1 MNRSSILR
9 PPPRDRA
16 ADVSSG
22 GTALSPPRFVVASE
36 ELPGASKKIPI
47 RALGFSL
54 AAFATAALGAFSS
67 PELLAGYDALS
78 WLLLLVPVFLFAY
91 YRGWRGSMRALAGG
105 SLFVLTLE
113 GAAGLLLGVKVE
125 WVFLVLVALVLL
137 AVGIGLGVLSEL
149 LRRERLQALA
159 LAYGDPLTGLPNRYL
174 LSFVLEKAFAAARRG
189 YPLSVV
195 MLDVDGLGEYNS
207 RYGYEAGDEALK
219 LIAASVDKAT
229 RKMNTSGRY
238 EGGTFLSILSGVPR
252 DGAWVFTER
261 LREAIEQVELP
272 TDARLTVSCGVAS
285 SNGLIGGPE
294 DRVAA
299 AEMALARAKALG
311 GNCSV
316 CEGAN

>member
-1 MNRSSILR
+1 MRR
-9 PPPRDRA
+9 
-16 ADVSSG
+16 G
-22 GTALSPPRFVVASE
+22 GSALFPPRFVVANE
-36 ELPGASKKIPI
+36 ELPGASKKIPT
-47 RALGFSL
+47 RALWFSL
-54 AAFATAALGAFSS
+54 AAFATATLGAFSS
-67 PELLAGYDALS
+67 PEVLAGYDALS

-105 SLFVLTLE
+105 SVFVLTLE
-113 GAAGLLLGVKVE
+113 LSARFVLGVEVE
-125 WVFLVLVALVLL
+125 WVFLILVAIVLL

-174 LSFVLEKAFAAARRG
+174 LAFVLEKAFAAAKRG

-195 MLDVDGLGEYNS
+195 MVDVDGLGEYNA
-207 RYGYEAGDEALK
+207 RYGHEAGDEALK
-219 LIAASVDKAT
+219 LIAADIDKTT

-238 EGGTFLSILSGVPR
+238 EAGSFLSVLSGVPR
-252 DGAWVFTER
+252 DGAWVFAER
-261 LREAIEQVELP
+261 LRESIEQLELP

-285 SNGLIGGPE
+285 SNGLIGSPE

-299 AEMALARAKALG
+299 AERALGRAKALG

-316 CEGAN
+316 CEGAH